1 MTRIGDY
8 PQLSLRQRAEAR
20 AAERLA
26 AIQGGA
32 VFRTSHP
39 QYTLEPEHNLVPG
52 VDIQDFREDLSRAA
66 GGELMDTPEA
76 PAKFCA
82 AFSSSALAVNAF
94 GPFRK
99 STALL
104 HLAGHACFRD
114 ACFEKTLPT
123 GLLGT
128 PPHLDFYAKS
138 DSAIVCVE
146 SKFLEPLW
154 PKTAKFADSYDKAM
168 GELAEPRWA
177 TLYEDLKS
185 QPHRFRH
192 LDAAQLVKHY
202 LGMRNT
208 LDDFAGELTLLYV
221 FWAPENA
228 EEISQYRLHRDE
240 VAAFSNDVMDGDVRF
255 VAMSYDQ
262 LWNAW
267 QGNGSDEINAHVNN
281 LLARYAFSV

>member
-8 PQLSLRQRAEAR
+8 PQTPLRHRAEAR

-26 AIQGGA
+26 VIRGDAI
-32 VFRTSHP
+32 FRTSHP
-39 QYTLEPEHNLVPG
+39 HYTREPGHNLVPG
-52 VDIQDFREDLSRAA
+52 VDIEDFREDLSRAA
-66 GGELMDTPEA
+66 GGELTDTPET

-99 STALL
+99 NPARL

-123 GLLGT
+123 GLAGT
-128 PPHLDFYAKS
+128 PPHLDFYARS

-154 PKTAKFADSYDKAM
+154 PKTAKFAASYEEAM
-168 GELAEPRWA
+168 RELAEPQWA
-177 TLYEDLKS
+177 LLYEELKRRP
-185 QPHRFRH
+185 QKFRH

-208 LDDFAGELTLLYV
+208 LYDFAGTLVLVYV
-221 FWAPENA
+221 FWTPKNA
-228 EEISQYRLHRDE
+228 EEISQYRLHQDE
-240 VAAFSNDVMDGDVRF
+240 VAAFENDVMGGDVRF

-262 LWNAW
+262 LWNEW
-267 QGNGSDEINAHVNN
+267 RKIRSDEICTHVSN
-281 LLARYAFSV
+281 LLSRYAFSV